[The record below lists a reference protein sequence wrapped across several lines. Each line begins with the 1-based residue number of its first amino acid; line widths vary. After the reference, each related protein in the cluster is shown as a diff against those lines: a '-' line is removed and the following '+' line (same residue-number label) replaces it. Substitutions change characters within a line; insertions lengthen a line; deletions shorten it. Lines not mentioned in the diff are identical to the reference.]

1 MSAMLRL
8 VFANGRIVTPN
19 GILDRGSVEVC
30 DGLVAGVGESIAANR
45 PNDGFVDLGG
55 DYLLPGFVD
64 VQVNGG
70 GGLLFNDGPSAA
82 AAARIAEAHR
92 AFGTTSLLPTLISDD
107 LDKVQQAIQV
117 IDREVGRNTSGIAG
131 VHIEGPFLNVEKRG
145 IHDESKL
152 RQLSDEAV
160 GILTSAEHA
169 QVVVTLAPE
178 RARPDQIAHLVEC
191 GVKVCIGHT
200 NATFDETRGALAAGA
215 SGFTH
220 LFNAMPAM
228 QSRNPGVIAA
238 ALESSAYCGVIV
250 DGKHVH
256 PAMLRLALRA
266 KSDRRLMLVTDAMP
280 VVGADKDHFYL
291 NNQRIK
297 VADGVCVSE
306 DGTLAGTALSMI
318 EAFKN
323 AMTMLDLSIGEA
335 SEMASQTPCSFLG
348 IADRAGSITPGR
360 RADLL
365 RVSPTFAIRQI
376 WIGGVEQSDCRKPET
391 A

>member
-1 MSAMLRL
+1 M
-8 VFANGRIVTPN
+8 
-19 GILDRGSVEVC
+19 
-30 DGLVAGVGESIAANR
+30 
-45 PNDGFVDLGG
+45 
-55 DYLLPGFVD
+55 
-64 VQVNGG
+64 
-70 GGLLFNDGPSAA
+70 
-82 AAARIAEAHR
+82 
-92 AFGTTSLLPTLISDD
+92 ISDD
-107 LDKVQQAIQV
+107 LDKVEQAIRA
-117 IDREVGRNTSGIAG
+117 IDGEVGRNTPGIAG

-145 IHDESKL
+145 IHDERKL
-152 RQLSDEAV
+152 RRLSDEAV

-200 NATFDETRGALAAGA
+200 TATFDETRSALAAGV

-228 QSRNPGVIAA
+228 QSRNPGAIAA

-280 VVGADKDHFYL
+280 VVGAAMDHFYL
-291 NNQRIK
+291 NNRRIK

-306 DGTLAGTALSMI
+306 DGTLAGAALSMI
-318 EAFKN
+318 EALKN
-323 AMTMLDLSIGEA
+323 AMTMLDLGIEAA
-335 SEMASQTPCSFLG
+335 SEMASRNPCSFLG
-348 IADRAGSITPGR
+348 IADRAGSIAPGR

-365 RVSPTFAIRQI
+365 RVSPDFEIRQV
-376 WIGGVEQSDCRKPET
+376 WIGGVENENQ
-391 A
+391 